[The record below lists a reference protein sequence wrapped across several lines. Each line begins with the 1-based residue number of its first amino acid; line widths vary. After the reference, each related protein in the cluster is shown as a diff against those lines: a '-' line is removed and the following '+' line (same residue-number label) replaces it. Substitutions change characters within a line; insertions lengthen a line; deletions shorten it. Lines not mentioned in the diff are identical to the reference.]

1 MSQTLAAAKRSLWL
15 QRSGACLIWL
25 TIICKIAAILWLE
38 ANFSRW
44 FWLDMIAS
52 VFWPSHWM
60 STLALV
66 TLQAPVVV
74 TQSALLLPIE
84 TEPLQLPSDLAA
96 VKGTVTQLLLRWTPT
111 SCLRARQGASSS
123 IPDSKG
129 LDLLF
134 KLWQGGPIPNLQQA
148 LGRLST
154 CWQGVKMSMLLVIC
168 TFGAI
173 LTSQLFSYLKTNS
186 TGDTHAQPSNML
198 PVILNCPS
206 TKCNFASAVQG
217 HLMTPSLVASSHLL
231 SV

>member
-25 TIICKIAAILWLE
+25 TIICKIAAIVWLE
-38 ANFSRW
+38 AKSSRW
-44 FWLDMIAS
+44 CWLDMIMS

-74 TQSALLLPIE
+74 TQSALLLPVE
-84 TEPLQLPSDLAA
+84 AEPLQLPSDVAA
-96 VKGTVTQLLLRWTPT
+96 VKRTVIQLLLRWTPT

-129 LDLLF
+129 LNLLF

-148 LGRLST
+148 LGRLGS

-168 TFGAI
+168 TFSAI

-186 TGDTHAQPSNML
+186 TGDTHTQPSNM
-198 PVILNCPS
+198 PPAILDCLS
-206 TKCNFASAVQG
+206 TKCNFASAVQV
-217 HLMTPSLVASSHLL
+217 HSMMPFLVAS
-231 SV
+231 